1 MTLLLPQELREKLK
15 KPLGKLYSGANC
27 MEKLKAELNMDMER
41 EDERKIITVGDVVT
55 HSAIKKGILPDIAI
69 VDEKTLR
76 ARVSE
81 EVIEDTKQFFLKTV
95 RAPNPA
101 GTLTPELIAAIK
113 EALNS
118 KYRVRIFIEG
128 EEDLATLPAIAL
140 APLSSVI
147 IYGQP
152 SEGIVAVKV
161 TDSKKKLARALM
173 EKMERVL

>member
-27 MEKLKAELNMDMER
+27 MEKLKADIKR
-41 EDERKIITVGDVVT
+41 EGERKIITVGDVVT
-55 HSAIKKGILPDIAI
+55 YSAIKKGILPDIAI

-81 EVIEDTKQFFLKTV
+81 EVIENTKQVFLKTV
-95 RAPNPA
+95 RAVNPA
-101 GTLTPELIAAIK
+101 GTLTPELITAIK

-118 KYRVRIFIEG
+118 KCRVRIFIEG
-128 EEDLATLPAIAL
+128 EEDLATLPTIAL
-140 APLSSVI
+140 APLSSLI

-161 TDSKKKLARALM
+161 TDSKKKLARAIM

>member
-1 MTLLLPQELREKLK
+1 
-15 KPLGKLYSGANC
+15 
-27 MEKLKAELNMDMER
+27 MEKLKVELNM
-41 EDERKIITVGDVVT
+41 ERKKRRKIVTVGDMVT
-55 HSAIKKGILPDIAI
+55 YNAIKAGITPDVAI

-81 EVIEDTKQFFLKTV
+81 DVIENTKQVFLKTV
-95 RAPNPA
+95 SAVNPA
-101 GTLTPELIAAIK
+101 GTLTSELITAIK

-118 KYRVRIFIEG
+118 KHPMRIFIEG

-152 SEGIVAVKV
+152 FEGVVAVKV
-161 TDSKKKLARALM
+161 TNSKKKLARAIM
-173 EKMERVL
+173 EKMERMP

>member
-1 MTLLLPQELREKLK
+1 MTLHLPQSLRKRLK
-15 KPLGKLYSGANC
+15 KPLGKLYSGDNC
-27 MEKLKAELNMDMER
+27 MEKLKGDIEKIEKCKQ
-41 EDERKIITVGDVVT
+41 KIITVGDIVT
-55 HSAIKKGILPDIAI
+55 YSAIKAGIMPDVAI

-76 ARVSE
+76 TRVSE
-81 EVIEDTKQFFLKTV
+81 EVIEDTKQVFSKTA
-95 RAPNPA
+95 RAVNPA
-101 GTLTPELIAAIK
+101 GTITPELIASIE

-118 KYRVRIFIEG
+118 KHPVRIFIEG